1 MRHDQLFAMEEKVRN
16 TGNGGEYNLTKIAI
30 PVPGEDIKLEGFLC
44 VPKARQGYYYKVEH
58 PKKRIVLHFTAG
70 NIRSDLGALTR
81 NDYHVSTAF
90 VIGRDGTIY
99 QLFSSKY
106 WSGHLGKGIG
116 NEGTGNAEDK
126 SSIGI
131 ELSNYG
137 FLSEVNGNL
146 ETYYSRQKGQNGAT
160 GPVDVYCSLSDTK
173 AYEKLDTAFRSQ
185 RYYAAHTDQQ
195 YNSLIILLRYLTA
208 QYKIPRN
215 FLPESLRYIATP
227 EVLKFNGI
235 VSHINY
241 RKDGKW
247 DIGQAFG
254 WEKLIQGV
262 QAEKYVP
269 VNPAP
274 KSPASSIGLESV
286 EEESMTSEAGL
297 ELLLPI
303 AKDSQYENDD
313 YDELERSAE
322 EVISQK

>member
-1 MRHDQLFAMEEKVRN
+1 MRHENIIAMEEKVRN
-16 TGNGGEYNLTKIAI
+16 TGNGGEYTLTKIAV

-44 VPKARQGYYYKVEH
+44 VPNGREGYYYKVEH
-58 PKKRIVLHFTAG
+58 PKQRIVLHFTAG

-81 NDYHVSTAF
+81 NDYHVSVAF

-106 WSGHLGKGIG
+106 WSGHLGKGVG

-137 FLSEVNGNL
+137 YLSEVSGNL
-146 ETYYSRQKGQNGAT
+146 ETYYSRQKDKAGKP
-160 GPVDVYCSLSDTK
+160 GPVDVYCSLADTH
-173 AYEKLDTAFRSQ
+173 AYKKLETPFRNQ
-185 RYYAAHTDQQ
+185 RYYASHTPQQ
-195 YNSLIILLRYLTA
+195 YNSLIVLLRYLTT

-215 FLPESLRYIATP
+215 FLPDQLRYVTTP
-227 EVLKFNGI
+227 EVLKFKGI

-247 DIGQAFG
+247 DIGQAFE
-254 WEKLIQGV
+254 WEKVIKGV
-262 QAEKYVP
+262 QAEKYIP
-269 VNPAP
+269 VDAAP
-274 KSPASSIGLESV
+274 KLSSLRGLESV
-286 EEESMTSEAGL
+286 DEDPLTSEDAL
-297 ELLLPI
+297 ESLLPA
-303 AKDSQYENDD
+303 AKDEKYENED
-313 YDELERSAE
+313 YEELQRSAE